1 MPMTRI
7 ETSVPSMPST
17 TIRSPTPTW
26 TAAANEAS
34 STAPSGSEDRSQ
46 VPATISGVDI
56 VGRHGRHA
64 AQLHGERTAL
74 CSSVADAAWYGWP
87 TFWTPGS
94 ESSSLVSVP
103 FWK

>member
-1 MPMTRI
+1 M
-7 ETSVPSMPST
+7 
-17 TIRSPTPTW
+17 
-26 TAAANEAS
+26 
-34 STAPSGSEDRSQ
+34 
-46 VPATISGVDI
+46 DI
-56 VGRHGRHA
+56 VGGTGVM
-64 AQLHGERTAL
+64 LLSSTGERTAP